1 MTKEQILAK
10 LTASCARAEHC
21 LDDMRKKM
29 ERWQVEEDI
38 QQEVLRYLVKEKFID
53 ESRYARYF
61 INDKIKYN
69 RWGWRKVEQALYF
82 KHIPREVYQP
92 ILDEVA
98 DDDYEE
104 ILLPLLQTKVKSIK
118 YNSDYEKRMKLI
130 RFAMQRGFSYS
141 QAETC
146 VSKLQEK

>member
-29 ERWQVEEDI
+29 ERWQVEADVQE
-38 QQEVLRYLVKEKFID
+38 EVLQYLVKEGYID

-69 RWGWRKVEQALYF
+69 KWGRKKVEQALYY
-82 KHIPREVYQP
+82 KRIPRDVYQP

-98 DDDYEE
+98 EDDYEE
-104 ILLPLLQTKVKSIK
+104 ILLPLLRTKLRSLK
-118 YNSDYEKRMKLI
+118 YSDDYEKRMKLI

-141 QAETC
+141 QADRC
-146 VSKLQEK
+146 VSKL

>member
-1 MTKEQILAK
+1 
-10 LTASCARAEHC
+10 
-21 LDDMRKKM
+21 M

-69 RWGWRKVEQALYF
+69 RWGRRKVEQALYF